1 MRGSIP
7 DPPQAI
13 GDGEI
18 CALHRQRLQR
28 GSDDKQGKD
37 DQGRPELGEAL
48 GELDEESANGE
59 EKRRKD
65 DRSRKHRSPQSAAST
80 YSAASM

>member
-48 GELDEESANGE
+48 GELHEDNGE